1 MSDATSDIVVCNSAE
16 IFLGKVL
23 PFETEDSITYWANKY
38 FHIHV
43 VNSPYHTQRAKKSDL
58 SIFLEYFNFTLAS
71 TLIDLWTPSIT
82 KGFQNHLS
90 KQISNRT
97 GKTLEATSINRILA
111 TIKHFANWL
120 KKNKELPGG
129 NPFQG
134 VKFIQVEDPAW
145 NGLTP
150 IEITR
155 LKAACEIRLNA
166 CTKKHQNPLLE
177 YVVFSI
183 LYSTGLRES
192 ELANLNVE
200 QYYARGLHNIKRKG
214 HKVTRK
220 VPIVNETKD
229 LLDKYLSTRQ
239 GLEPNSPLLLNQ
251 YDRRLNV
258 RDIARICER
267 IAKQANTHLPEEQK
281 IKLTPHMLRHTFLKR
296 IADKHGL
303 HVAQNLSGNVSIR
316 EIFRYTKPNDQ
327 QKHQILEDMF

>member
-1 MSDATSDIVVCNSAE
+1 MSDITTDIIICNSTE
-16 IFLGKVL
+16 SFLDKVQS
-23 PFETEDSITYWANKY
+23 FENDNEITYWANKY
-38 FHIHV
+38 FHFHV
-43 VNSPYHTQRAKKSDL
+43 LNSPYHTQRAKKADL
-58 SIFLEYFNFTLAS
+58 SIFLEYFTSTLGS
-71 TLIDLWTPSIT
+71 SLIDLWTPAIT

-90 KQISNRT
+90 KQISNKT
-97 GKTLEATSINRILA
+97 GKNFEATSINRILA
-111 TIKHFANWL
+111 TVKHFANWL

-134 VKFIQVEDPAW
+134 VKFIQVEDPSW
-145 NGLTP
+145 NGLAP

-166 CTKKHQNPLLE
+166 CTKQHQNPLLE
-177 YVVFSI
+177 YVVFTI

-192 ELANLNVE
+192 ELASLNVE

-220 VPIVNETKD
+220 APIVNETKE
-229 LLDKYLSTRQ
+229 LLDKYLKTRQ
-239 GLEPNSPLLLNQ
+239 DLEPNSPLLLNQ
-251 YDRRLNV
+251 YGRRLNV

-267 IAKQANTHLPEEQK
+267 IAKQANTHLPEDQK
-281 IKLTPHMLRHTFLKR
+281 IKLTPHMLRHTFLKK

-303 HVAQNLSGNVSIR
+303 HVAQSLSGNVSIR

-327 QKHQILEDMF
+327 QKQDMLEQIF